1 MPLSQYR
8 PQQYGAILQQKM
20 ETVAPRF
27 RPYTAAEPA
36 VFPSAAS
43 HYRMRAEFRMWHQ
56 GETIDFVMFRPD
68 GTAQALVDFPVA
80 SRHISDRMPDLK
92 ALLDADET
100 LRRRLFQVEFLT
112 TGDDDTL
119 LTLVY
124 HKKLDDP
131 WRRAALKLQRQLQ
144 LQIIGRSRKQKI
156 VLERD
161 YVTEHVNIHNRD
173 FSYRQT
179 QGVFTQPNAGINRH
193 MLEWV
198 LDHIGT
204 SDGDLLEL
212 YCGIGN
218 FTLPLAAHFRQVLAT
233 EISKQAVALAH
244 HNMAANGIDN
254 LTLVRMSSEDFT
266 QAIDRVRP
274 FRRLQGVHLDDYQF
288 DTVLVDPPRSGLD
301 AATLALVQRMERI
314 VYISCNPQT
323 LLQNLAVLEQTHQ
336 LQRLAFFDQFPYTP
350 HLECGVILQQL

>member
-1 MPLSQYR
+1 
-8 PQQYGAILQQKM
+8 
-20 ETVAPRF
+20 
-27 RPYTAAEPA
+27 
-36 VFPSAAS
+36 
-43 HYRMRAEFRMWHQ
+43 
-56 GETIDFVMFRPD
+56 
-68 GTAQALVDFPVA
+68 
-80 SRHISDRMPDLK
+80 
-92 ALLDADET
+92 
-100 LRRRLFQVEFLT
+100 
-112 TGDDDTL
+112 
-119 LTLVY
+119 
-124 HKKLDDP
+124 
-131 WRRAALKLQRQLQ
+131 
-144 LQIIGRSRKQKI
+144 
-156 VLERD
+156 
-161 YVTEHVNIHNRD
+161 
-173 FSYRQT
+173 
-179 QGVFTQPNAGINRH
+179 